1 MSVGHISWLFAGGVL
16 VASTPLF
23 LTVAAS
29 RRARRRAEIRE
40 RIFRAALRLF
50 AARGFNGTTVHD
62 ITEAA
67 DVGKGTF
74 FNYFP
79 TKDHLLAA
87 FSSMQLGKV
96 EAVLRQAAVRREP
109 AARVLRRMAR
119 ALAEEP
125 GRSPALVRVMLAG
138 LLTAPAARALMLAN
152 LRRGQKLLAR
162 WLVQC
167 RRRGEIRHGI
177 APRRLARN
185 LQQSFLGALILW
197 ALEPSGRLADRLEDS
212 AAMLWADIGTDPHR
226 QSHRVARRRTR
237 GE

>member
-1 MSVGHISWLFAGGVL
+1 M
-16 VASTPLF
+16 ASTPF
-23 LTVAAS
+23 LLAAAPG

-50 AARGFNGTTVHD
+50 AERGFLDTTVHD

-96 EAVLRQAAVRREP
+96 EAVLREAAVRRQP
-109 AARVLRRMAR
+109 ASRVLRRMAR

-125 GRSPALVRVMLAG
+125 GRSPALVRAMLAG
-138 LLTAPAARALMLAN
+138 LLTAPAARALVRAN
-152 LRRGQKLLAR
+152 LQRGQKLLAG
-162 WLVQC
+162 WLAEC
-167 RRRGEIRHGI
+167 RRRGEIRRGYP
-177 APRRLARN
+177 PRVLARS
-185 LQQSFLGALILW
+185 LQQCFFGALMLW
-197 ALEPSGRLADRLEDS
+197 ALEPAGRLADRLEGG
-212 AAMLWADIGTDPHR
+212 AALLWAGIGARPHKPSQR
-226 QSHRVARRRTR
+226 ATRKRTR